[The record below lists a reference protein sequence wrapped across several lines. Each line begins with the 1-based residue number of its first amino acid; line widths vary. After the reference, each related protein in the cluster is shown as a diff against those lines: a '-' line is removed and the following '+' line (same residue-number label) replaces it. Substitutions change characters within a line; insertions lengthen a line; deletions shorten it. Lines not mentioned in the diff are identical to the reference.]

1 MSPHDQTF
9 ETHRPRLLALAYRML
24 GTRADAEDTVQ
35 DAWLRWRQA
44 DPAEVRDPTG
54 WLVATV
60 TRLGIDRLRL
70 ASHART
76 DYIGPWLPEPL
87 TIDESPGPAGRAE
100 LAEQVS
106 IAFLALLERLGPE
119 ERAAFLL
126 REVFDYDYARIAAML
141 GHGEANCRQM
151 VHRARERVQ
160 AGRAR
165 FPEVAPERHRAL
177 LERFLHASSSGDR
190 DAIMALL
197 HADARLRSD
206 GGGKA
211 IAALRPLEGADR
223 IARLYWA
230 VARRAPHGT
239 HWRLGRVN
247 GELAGLRFVDERL
260 KSVTTIVSDGERI
273 LEVLNQMNP
282 DKLRL
287 H

>member
-9 ETHRPRLLALAYRML
+9 ERHRPRLLALAYRML

-44 DPAEVRDPTG
+44 DPAVVRDPAG

-70 ASHART
+70 ASSART
-76 DYIGPWLPEPL
+76 DYVGPWLPEPL
-87 TIDESPGPAGRAE
+87 SIDASPGPAGRAE
-100 LAEQVS
+100 IAEQVS
-106 IAFLALLERLGPE
+106 LAFLALLERLGPE

-126 REVFDYDYARIAAML
+126 REVFDYDYAHIAAML
-141 GHGEANCRQM
+141 GHAEANCRQM

-165 FPEVAPERHRAL
+165 FPGVSPQRHRQL
-177 LERFLHASSSGDR
+177 LERFLEASASGDR

-206 GGGKA
+206 GGGKTV
-211 IAALRPLEGADR
+211 AALRPLHGAER

-230 VARRAPHGT
+230 VARRAPGQAQ
-239 HWRLGRVN
+239 WRIGLVN
-247 GELAGLRFVDERL
+247 GEPAGLRFLHGRL
-260 KSVTTIVSDGERI
+260 QMITTIVGDGERI
-273 LEVLNQMNP
+273 GEILNLMNP

-287 H
+287 D

>member
-1 MSPHDQTF
+1 MTSHDRIF

-44 DPAEVRDPTG
+44 DPAAVRDPTG
-54 WLVATV
+54 WLVAAV

-70 ASHART
+70 ASTART

-126 REVFDYDYARIAAML
+126 REVFDYDYAHIAAML
-141 GHGEANCRQM
+141 GQGEANCRQM

-165 FPEVAPERHRAL
+165 FPDVAPERHRAL
-177 LERFLHASSSGDR
+177 LERFLQASSSGDR
-190 DAIMALL
+190 EAIEALL

-206 GGGKA
+206 GGGKTN
-211 IAALRPLEGADR
+211 AALRPLEGAER

-230 VARRAPHGT
+230 VARRVPRET
-239 HWRLGRVN
+239 QWRIGRVN
-247 GELAGLRFVDERL
+247 GEPAGLRFLHGRL
-260 KSVTTIVSDGERI
+260 EMVTTIVSDGERI
-273 LEVLNQMNP
+273 VEVLNQMNP

>member
-1 MSPHDQTF
+1 MTPHDRTF
-9 ETHRPRLLALAYRML
+9 EIHRPRLLALAYRML

-44 DPAEVRDPTG
+44 DYAAVRDPAG

-60 TRLGIDRLRL
+60 TRLAIDRLRL
-70 ASHART
+70 AHVART

-100 LAEQVS
+100 IAEQVS
-106 IAFLALLERLGPE
+106 LAFLALLERLGPE

-126 REVFDYDYARIAAML
+126 REVFDYDYAQIAALL
-141 GHGEANCRQM
+141 GQGEANCRQM

-165 FPEVAPERHRAL
+165 FPGVAPERHREL
-177 LERFLHASSSGDR
+177 LERFLQASASGDR

-206 GGGKA
+206 GGGKT

-223 IARLYWA
+223 IARLYRA
-230 VARRAPHGT
+230 VARRVPREAQ
-239 HWRLGRVN
+239 WRIGRVN
-247 GELAGLRFVDERL
+247 GEAAGLRFLHGRL
-260 KSVTTIVSDGERI
+260 QMITTIVSDGERI
-273 LEVLNQMNP
+273 VEVLNQMNP